1 MILNKIP
8 RDEIKKKKIVI
19 KRIKTEFNIK
29 TKSK

>member
-1 MILNKIP
+1 MILNKIS

-19 KRIKTEFNIK
+19 KRIITEFNIK